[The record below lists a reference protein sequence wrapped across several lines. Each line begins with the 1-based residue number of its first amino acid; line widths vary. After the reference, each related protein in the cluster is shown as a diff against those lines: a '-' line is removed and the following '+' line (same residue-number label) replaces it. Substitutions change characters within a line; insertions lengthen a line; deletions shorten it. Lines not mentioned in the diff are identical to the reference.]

1 MALTLVLIALMLKC
15 LVDLAHK
22 STLPFSTLSQH
33 RLVLNICY
41 MPLSLSSTLN
51 CQGQVILQ
59 CFALDQ
65 ALLKLGVKCKMLKD
79 VLVEYDWVSGT
90 SG

>member
-1 MALTLVLIALMLKC
+1 MAMTLVLIALILKC

-22 STLPFSTLSQH
+22 STLPFSTSPRVEHLLHAS
-33 RLVLNICY
+33 
-41 MPLSLSSTLN
+41 LSLSSTLN